1 MSGHVHINALSRRT
15 AGHPA
20 GTNVITLAI
29 RGPRGSVRVIEP
41 ISIDEAEKMAAQLL
55 AAIAAARSAMATD
68 PVDAFMQDV
77 IARLGDP
84 QLACDPSFRTWCT
97 AKHGLLSARQTAE
110 RWCCWR
116 VA

>member
-1 MSGHVHINALSRRT
+1 MSRHVHINALNR
-15 AGHPA
+15 HPA
-20 GTNVITLAI
+20 GTNVIMLAI
-29 RGPRGSVRVIEP
+29 RGPHGGMRAIEP
-41 ISIDEAEKMAAQLL
+41 VSIDEAEKMTAQLQ
-55 AAIAAARSAMATD
+55 AAIAAARIAAPTD

-84 QLACDPSFRTWCT
+84 QLACDPSFRTWCS
-97 AKHGLLSARQTAE
+97 ANHGLLSARQTAE